1 MKLKKILIIV
11 SSLDRT
17 GPGFVV
23 ESLVKTWTK
32 KNQANI
38 CIVAISDSEESIQ
51 LANNVSVYHLHQLH
65 GKVPSQT
72 IDLVKEIV
80 DQFDPDVI
88 MSHGLRADVVNS
100 KIKSKKAIQMSTSHN
115 NPFEDYTPQFGFRGV
130 AMAFLQMYTF
140 NKLDLVITL
149 NPKLQMIHKLFLFK
163 PKVCLIPNG
172 SEKITVNRYDTS
184 NDIRFGCV
192 ASFNARKNQKQILN
206 QFMNINDSKITFW
219 GSGNLLELLRKKYTE
234 KNIIFAGKSNNKSEI
249 YDSFDVLISSSKS
262 EGLPLSVIE
271 AISAGKPLILS
282 KIPAHEFITRDMD
295 QRYFRLFSDD
305 KSLAGAIE
313 YFKNNRNIVLD
324 ASLYFEKFFDSSF
337 SMERIATNYIK
348 AIEKIK

>member
-1 MKLKKILIIV
+1 MKKILIIV

-23 ESLVKTWTK
+23 ESLVKTWTRM
-32 KNQANI
+32 NQADI
-38 CIVAISDSEESIQ
+38 CIIAISDSEEFIQ
-51 LANNVSVYHLHQLH
+51 LADNISIYYLHQPH

-72 IDLVKEIV
+72 INMIKEIV
-80 DQFDPDVI
+80 EQFEPDVV
-88 MSHGLRADVVNS
+88 MSHGLRADIVNS
-100 KIKSKKAIQMSTSHN
+100 KIKLKKVIQMATSHN
-115 NPFEDYTPQFGFRGV
+115 NPFEDYTQQFGLRGM

-163 PKVCLIPNG
+163 PKVNLIPNG
-172 SEKITVNRYDTS
+172 SEKITVNRYDIS

-192 ASFNARKNQKQILN
+192 ATFNARKNQKQILN
-206 QFMNINDSKITFW
+206 QFMNIDDSKITLW
-219 GSGNLLELLRKKYTE
+219 GSGDLHEQLRKKYTKE
-234 KNIIFAGKSNNKSEI
+234 NIIFAGQSNNKSEM
-249 YDSFDVLISSSKS
+249 YNSFDVLISSSKS

-305 KSLAGAIE
+305 QGLADAIE
-313 YFKNNRNIVLD
+313 YFKNNRNIILD
-324 ASLYFEKFFDSSF
+324 ASFYFEKFFDSRF
-337 SMERIATNYIK
+337 SMEQIATNYIK
-348 AIEKIK
+348 VVEKIR